1 MRNIL
6 LAALDAFYGAGRI
19 DGVLR
24 ADYYATLLPGVVNAD
39 SRTVDVEIRF
49 QDGNIL
55 LRYDARGLG
64 ALTVCTLSPILPLAH
79 ANCP

>member
-6 LAALDAFYGAGRI
+6 LAALDAFYAAGRI
-19 DGVLR
+19 DCVLR
-24 ADYYATLLPGVVNAD
+24 AAYYATLLPGFANAD
-39 SRTVDVEIRF
+39 SRTVDVEVRF

-55 LRYDARGLG
+55 LRYYARALV
-64 ALTVCTLSPILPLAH
+64 ALTVGTLSPILPLAH